1 MAVIIGIT
9 LILIVFILL
18 FIYSLMRISS
28 REDDLAEQEK
38 YMKQLLEKKK
48 ERGELHEG

>member
-1 MAVIIGIT
+1 MTVIIVV
-9 LILIVFILL
+9 LIVFILL

-38 YMKQLLEKKK
+38 YMKQLVEMKEKE
-48 ERGELHEG
+48 ERGELYER